1 MVVVFPPISVTDK
14 KLIYGYN
21 FLALY
26 IVISSHEQLLEKN
39 NSVSIHRKDTIQ
51 ALAINPLMPG
61 GNKKVTHT

>member
-14 KLIYGYN
+14 KLIHGYN

-26 IVISSHEQLLEKN
+26 IVISSHEQLLEKD

-51 ALAINPLMPG
+51 ALAISPLMLG

>member
-26 IVISSHEQLLEKN
+26 IVISSHEQLLEKD

-51 ALAINPLMPG
+51 ALAINPLMSG